1 MANIITDIRI
11 ICSIALLFFPAL
23 SPAFYILYIT
33 AGVNTM
39 ATLAAIQEGHLIRT
53 GTPDKATT
61 GCLSLRIE
69 GPIM

>member
-1 MANIITDIRI
+1 MANIITGIRI

-33 AGVNTM
+33 AGVSTM
-39 ATLAAIQEGHLIRT
+39 ATLAAIQER
-53 GTPDKATT
+53 GTPDKATA

-69 GPIM
+69 GLIM